1 MAHIKCAPHVY
12 KVTGSVL
19 THIHKPPVC
28 LLLRYSMMNN
38 PAMNG
43 KSSVEEGG
51 GDGGGIHHVAAKIT
65 LPLALVKL
73 AVIGTIP
80 SPH

>member
-1 MAHIKCAPHVY
+1 
-12 KVTGSVL
+12 
-19 THIHKPPVC
+19 
-28 LLLRYSMMNN
+28 MMNN

-51 GDGGGIHHVAAKIT
+51 GDGGGLHHVAAYIT
-65 LPLALVKL
+65 LPLAKL
-73 AVIGTIP
+73 AVIGTVP